1 MRGKFLLYHVQSNLA
16 QFYDTINCVNK
27 WYMQHAS
34 NSISNI
40 EISII
45 ELINKFYGISIV
57 TSYIELLT

>member
-45 ELINKFYGISIV
+45 ELINKFYIV